1 MALISNTNLQ
11 AVGDKLARFASE
23 AIGDPDFVAGFNAGF
38 EVASNNVLS
47 GTNSIAA
54 LIMTLA
60 DENQIADLLPAAR
73 DLDETHPSPPTGF
86 LINVKEI
93 SAILTAL
100 DTHCKRYGFKGL
112 DDRLS
117 ALNASVPTLRFH
129 GFFRRYLGKVTA
141 GNSFIPV
148 DTALAQI
155 VTSGAA
161 TGAFAHLS
169 AIDKTA
175 YAGAQLVV
183 KNVGVIGST
192 TSVTVTGKKIDGT
205 STTLTASVSV
215 LSDGHETVLSDTA
228 KLYTDVTAISVTGAT
243 TGNHFNIVAK
253 SDRDISNA

>member
-1 MALISNTNLQ
+1 MHRSRRCVFT
-11 AVGDKLARFASE
+11 
-23 AIGDPDFVAGFNAGF
+23 
-38 EVASNNVLS
+38 
-47 GTNSIAA
+47 
-54 LIMTLA
+54 
-60 DENQIADLLPAAR
+60 
-73 DLDETHPSPPTGF
+73 
-86 LINVKEI
+86 
-93 SAILTAL
+93 
-100 DTHCKRYGFKGL
+100 
-112 DDRLS
+112 
-117 ALNASVPTLRFH
+117 